1 MPIIKR
7 SFFVKC
13 RGNECFEL
21 ASILQEKI
29 PSLDTVEI
37 NIGEDGLRITMYG
50 YKSDIKR
57 AWEVIKNTVKTYRAG
72 IIEVGKGIKKY
83 DVSYLVERTK
93 QTFPPIL
100 LSEILRHMGYTVEVS
115 EDKTSILTS
124 ADEDT
129 IIDTIRKMNDV
140 AMEIRFKARGTVT
153 KYFIIASSILTGKPP
168 ETVLAE
174 ATAYGIL
181 GQENEKYRLKKEWRQ
196 ALEEYLKKQ

>member
-13 RGNECFEL
+13 RGSECFEL
-21 ASILQEKI
+21 ANILQEKI

-37 NIGEDGLRITMYG
+37 SIEENGLRITMYG

-57 AWEVIKNTVKTYRAG
+57 AWEVVKNTVRIYRTG
-72 IIEVGKGIKKY
+72 TMEVGKGIKKY
-83 DVSYLVERTK
+83 DVTYLVERTK

-100 LSEILRHMGYTVEVS
+100 LAEILRRMGYATEVS

-129 IIDTIRKMNDV
+129 IIDTIRKINEV
-140 AMEIRFKARGTVT
+140 ALETRFKVRGTVA
-153 KYFIIASSILTGKPP
+153 KYFIIASSILIGKPP
-168 ETVLAE
+168 ETVIAE

-181 GQENEKYRLKKEWRQ
+181 EQEDDRYRLKKEWRQ